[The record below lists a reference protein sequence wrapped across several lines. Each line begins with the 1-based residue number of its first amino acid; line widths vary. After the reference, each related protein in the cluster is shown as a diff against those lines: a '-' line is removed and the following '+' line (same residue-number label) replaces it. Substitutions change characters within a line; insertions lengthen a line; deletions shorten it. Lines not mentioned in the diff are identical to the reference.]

1 MRLLLSSS
9 LLIKLMYFIAHAA
22 FVRIKLMV
30 MIIIIITLLG
40 RIAARSGWMRAI
52 PTRLDVPRSV
62 CWSRR

>member
-1 MRLLLSSS
+1 
-9 LLIKLMYFIAHAA
+9 MYFIAHAA

-52 PTRLDVPRSV
+52 PTRLDVLRSV

>member
-9 LLIKLMYFIAHAA
+9 LLIKLMYFIVHAA

>member
-1 MRLLLSSS
+1 
-9 LLIKLMYFIAHAA
+9 MYFIAHAA
-22 FVRIKLMV
+22 FVRIKLM
-30 MIIIIITLLG
+30 MIIMIIIITLLG